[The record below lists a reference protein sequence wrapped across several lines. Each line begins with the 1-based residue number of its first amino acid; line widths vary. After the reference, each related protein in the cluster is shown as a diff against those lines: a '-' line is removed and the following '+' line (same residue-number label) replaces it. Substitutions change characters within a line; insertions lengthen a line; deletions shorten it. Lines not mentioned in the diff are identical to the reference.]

1 MADFIREQ
9 GISKIIL
16 TIFYF
21 LIFLVT
27 AILGVRIL
35 LGYWQSLFG
44 TSSHSPSDYVR
55 QAIILVS
62 VLLGLIV
69 IAKIWSFYNRRLEE
83 DRAMEA
89 EMAEAF
95 DSAVPVNLDNIKR
108 PAYQPEQRLRRSFVE
123 QKPDFSRETEM
134 PAGANSLELLES
146 WSLSESLGLRSS
158 SSSVLS
164 PIQRLQAVE
173 SPNLKVRSESSFSS
187 LYESESEIPNIRP
200 QEIDERQRVHDQ
212 ARTFAESA
220 RNSQSISEAE
230 NLRFQES
237 LRFSESISQELLMA
251 ESERRQSQS
260 YSQNESYSL
269 RLSEQQLINLNSES
283 FSASQ
288 HISEREHIFVSAS
301 LSQSFEMYSASAG
314 IPPVESQFSEQTPD
328 NVISD
333 SQEIEKIYH
342 SEAVQPSAQAAVETT
357 EKTDFD
363 SIIKRIEQLLGDE
376 S

>member
-1 MADFIREQ
+1 
-9 GISKIIL
+9 
-16 TIFYF
+16 
-21 LIFLVT
+21 
-27 AILGVRIL
+27 
-35 LGYWQSLFG
+35 
-44 TSSHSPSDYVR
+44 
-55 QAIILVS
+55 
-62 VLLGLIV
+62 
-69 IAKIWSFYNRRLEE
+69 
-83 DRAMEA
+83 ME
-89 EMAEAF
+89 EAF
-95 DSAVPVNLDNIKR
+95 NSAVPVNVEEND
-108 PAYQPEQRLRRSFVE
+108 YQPEQRLRRSSVRQE
-123 QKPDFSRETEM
+123 PAFSREAKM
-134 PAGANSLELLES
+134 PAGADLKNAVALSELSERGAWSDQSLELLES

-158 SSSVLS
+158 ASSALS
-164 PIQRLQAVE
+164 PIQRLQVIE
-173 SPNLKVRSESSFSS
+173 SPNLKVKSESSFSS

-200 QEIDERQRVHDQ
+200 HEIDERQRVHDQ
-212 ARTFAESA
+212 ARAFTESA

-230 NLRFQES
+230 NLRIQGS

-269 RLSEQQLINLNSES
+269 RLSEQQQSNFYSES

-288 HISEREHIFVSAS
+288 RISEREHIFVSAS

-314 IPPVESQFSEQTPD
+314 IPPVEPQFPEQVRD

-342 SEAVQPSAQAAVETT
+342 SESVQPSARDAVETA

-363 SIIKRIEQLLGDE
+363 SIIKRIEQLLDDE